1 MFLCTEK
8 RLDSNF
14 CNQRRSPLG
23 LSPCDIKSFS
33 VKAKEG
39 SNRAK
44 LEKTTKQLILTICLI
59 DSGKRLTL
67 ISSLSGFLMDSFA
80 NDMKNFDDESS
91 EEEYDVDGILP
102 DPSYLLNNNSHNSSS
117 PMSIHHNNNNNY
129 YSHNKRDKSSS
140 SSRENHK
147 RNKTHAAM
155 VHHEDRHHQTRKVRM
170 ASKQQQQ
177 QQHYCEDRSN
187 RRKKKS
193 ASKRRP
199 HDGSYDEEAEAHFGG
214 IDELDLNYPPPR
226 LSDFDEMF
234 QRAASNRVRRAKG
247 HIEPDDMLEMD
258 PPMMGNPGEQY
269 FLDLAGN
276 IRKVRVIRNE
286 DPIL

>member
-1 MFLCTEK
+1 
-8 RLDSNF
+8 
-14 CNQRRSPLG
+14 
-23 LSPCDIKSFS
+23 
-33 VKAKEG
+33 
-39 SNRAK
+39 
-44 LEKTTKQLILTICLI
+44 
-59 DSGKRLTL
+59 
-67 ISSLSGFLMDSFA
+67 MDSFA

-276 IRKVRVIRNE
+276 IRKVRVIRNQDQSYKE
-286 DPIL
+286 NLP

>member
-1 MFLCTEK
+1 
-8 RLDSNF
+8 
-14 CNQRRSPLG
+14 
-23 LSPCDIKSFS
+23 
-33 VKAKEG
+33 
-39 SNRAK
+39 
-44 LEKTTKQLILTICLI
+44 
-59 DSGKRLTL
+59 
-67 ISSLSGFLMDSFA
+67 
-80 NDMKNFDDESS
+80 
-91 EEEYDVDGILP
+91 
-102 DPSYLLNNNSHNSSS
+102 
-117 PMSIHHNNNNNY
+117 
-129 YSHNKRDKSSS
+129 
-140 SSRENHK
+140 
-147 RNKTHAAM
+147 M

-276 IRKVRVIRNE
+276 IRKVRVIRNQDQSYKE
-286 DPIL
+286 NLP

>member
-1 MFLCTEK
+1 
-8 RLDSNF
+8 
-14 CNQRRSPLG
+14 
-23 LSPCDIKSFS
+23 
-33 VKAKEG
+33 
-39 SNRAK
+39 
-44 LEKTTKQLILTICLI
+44 
-59 DSGKRLTL
+59 
-67 ISSLSGFLMDSFA
+67 MDSFA

-170 ASKQQQQ
+170 ASKQQ

-276 IRKVRVIRNE
+276 IRKVRVIRNQDQSYKE
-286 DPIL
+286 NLP